1 MPACHIC
8 GALRESL
15 FKSLIEGTSVSVCES
30 CSKFGRTVET
40 PKSLQ
45 SKKVINR
52 VEEIEVI
59 EEDYFLK
66 IKNAREKKGLTQEEL
81 AKLLAEKESS
91 LHHIEAGQLKPTIVL
106 AKKFEKVI
114 IMDNG
119 KFVELEIPPTSSAL
133 QLLQRLRD
141 EAHRFALSYHHLLR
155 RKKIIGK

>member
-106 AKKFEKVI
+106 AKKFEKVLGVAI
-114 IMDNG
+114 ISKEYVGGNVSKRDSSNASLTIG
-119 KFVELEIPPTSSAL
+119 DIVKFKH
-133 QLLQRLRD
+133 D
-141 EAHRFALSYHHLLR
+141 
-155 RKKIIGK
+155 K